1 MLNVVRSHWGVENQ
15 NHHTLDTAF
24 AEDDRPWIE
33 ADEDGLLAVLI
44 LRRIAYTMLALFRSV
59 TLRSEESHAMRWKAL
74 LARVRDAVVAA
85 SAETVAGL
93 RVREVAA
100 ATR

>member
-1 MLNVVRSHWGVENQ
+1 
-15 NHHTLDTAF
+15 
-24 AEDDRPWIE
+24 
-33 ADEDGLLAVLI
+33 
-44 LRRIAYTMLALFRSV
+44 
-59 TLRSEESHAMRWKAL
+59 MRWKAL